1 MNISL
6 LRTRIAIAL
15 FLWIGLGS
23 WTYAQSEKG
32 ILWKISGEDLK
43 EPSYLLGT
51 YHLLTDKFVNELP
64 EVKKAFSKTKGVVV
78 EMVID
83 SSKLG
88 AMTMMAIMPGKKISE
103 MISAEDFK
111 LISAELERTIEVSLS
126 AMDQLKPISVM
137 VFLTLAYAQEQNAE
151 VLKKYPGVPMDAH
164 LAALGK
170 KEQKQITQLET
181 MEEQMAL
188 LYNQFP
194 LEEQARQLVAFI
206 KQKDLM
212 IQSQAT
218 LLNHYLS
225 KDLKSL
231 YEFSESMPKDF
242 GDSDFLLKD
251 RNEKWVQVI
260 PELMRKQS
268 QFIAVGALHLPGPD
282 GVISLLQKQGYTV
295 KPVTK

>member
-1 MNISL
+1 
-6 LRTRIAIAL
+6 
-15 FLWIGLGS
+15 
-23 WTYAQSEKG
+23 
-32 ILWKISGEDLK
+32 
-43 EPSYLLGT
+43 
-51 YHLLTDKFVNELP
+51 
-64 EVKKAFSKTKGVVV
+64 
-78 EMVID
+78 
-83 SSKLG
+83 
-88 AMTMMAIMPGKKISE
+88 
-103 MISAEDFK
+103 
-111 LISAELERTIEVSLS
+111 
-126 AMDQLKPISVM
+126 
-137 VFLTLAYAQEQNAE
+137 
-151 VLKKYPGVPMDAH
+151 
-164 LAALGK
+164 
-170 KEQKQITQLET
+170 
-181 MEEQMAL
+181 
-188 LYNQFP
+188 
-194 LEEQARQLVAFI
+194 
-206 KQKDLM
+206 M